1 MPESTVHSLEQEIQA
16 LQQQLKEK
24 KGALQE
30 TQPPAPEEV
39 PTDKEVLRQVIG
51 EKIKEQA
58 PDYQPVPLPAAPA
71 VPGLSVQAGAPAYL
85 DPVLQPQ
92 VQRLVAVAFSKGL
105 QVAIKEAVGTQNA
118 ALIDAFHD
126 VMVDQFFDELV
137 KRKLVEP
144 VT

>member
-1 MPESTVHSLEQEIQA
+1 M

-30 TQPPAPEEV
+30 AQPAAPEEA

-58 PDYQPVPLPAAPA
+58 PDYQPVPSPAAPA
-71 VPGLSVQAGAPAYL
+71 VPVAGAPAYL
-85 DPVLQPQ
+85 DPALQPQ

-126 VMVDQFFDELV
+126 VMVDQLFDELV

-144 VT
+144 VA

>member
-1 MPESTVHSLEQEIQA
+1 MPESTVRSLEQEIQA

-30 TQPPAPEEV
+30 TQPAPPEEM
-39 PTDKEVLRQVIG
+39 PTDKEVLRRVIG
-51 EKIKEQA
+51 ERIKEQA
-58 PDYQPVPLPAAPA
+58 PDYQPVPSPAAPT
-71 VPGLSVQAGAPAYL
+71 VPAPGAPAYL
-85 DPVLQPQ
+85 DPALQPQ

-126 VMVDQFFDELV
+126 VMVDQLFDELV